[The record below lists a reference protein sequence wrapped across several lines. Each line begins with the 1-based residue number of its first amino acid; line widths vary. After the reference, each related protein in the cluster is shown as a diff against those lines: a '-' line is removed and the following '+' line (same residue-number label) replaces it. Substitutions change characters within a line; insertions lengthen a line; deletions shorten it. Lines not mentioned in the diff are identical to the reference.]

1 MEKEQKIIKVACAI
15 IERDGKILAAQR
27 SENMILPLKWEFP
40 GGKVNEGEEAEE
52 CIVREIKEELDINI
66 GIKKKLTSYIHDY
79 DNVSIELI
87 PFVCYIISGKMKLKE
102 HKDIIWD
109 YPNNLL
115 NLNWADAD
123 IKALNEY
130 IYL

>member
-27 SENMILPLKWEFP
+27 SEKMILPLKWEFP
-40 GGKVNEGEEAEE
+40 GGKVNEGEKAEE

-66 GIKKKLTSYIHDY
+66 GIKNKLTSYIHEY

-87 PFVCYIISGKMKLKE
+87 PFVCYIISGEMKLKE

-109 YPNNLL
+109 YAENLL

-123 IKALNEY
+123 VNALNEY
-130 IYL
+130 INL

>member
-15 IERDGKILAAQR
+15 IENEGKILAAQR
-27 SENMILPLKWEFP
+27 SERMILPLKWEFP

-66 GIKKKLTSYIHDY
+66 GIKKKLNSYIHDY
-79 DNVSIELI
+79 DNISIELI
-87 PFVCYIISGKMKLKE
+87 PFVCYIISGQIKLKE

-109 YPNNLL
+109 YAKNLL
-115 NLNWADAD
+115 NIDWAAAD
-123 IKALNEY
+123 VNALNEY
-130 IYL
+130 INL